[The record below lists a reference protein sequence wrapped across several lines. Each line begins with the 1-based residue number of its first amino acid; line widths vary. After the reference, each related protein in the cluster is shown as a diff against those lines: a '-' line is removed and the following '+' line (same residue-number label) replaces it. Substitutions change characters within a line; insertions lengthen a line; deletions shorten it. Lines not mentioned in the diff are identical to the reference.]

1 MPIDATTGNNK
12 EFSCIDASS
21 ILPTD
26 EVMDPTLDSIVVSA
40 FSNVEPNLDTSCFN
54 LSSSSAVSSKIAS
67 SANLI

>member
-40 FSNVEPNLDTSCFN
+40 FSNVEPNLDT
-54 LSSSSAVSSKIAS
+54 LV
-67 SANLI
+67 LICQALLQYHPKLHQVA